1 MAEKAAQ
8 MVNEMLAFV
17 YSIALS
23 ISSGTIIT
31 FGNDAVWK
39 NGYTDVWNIVTKI
52 ANNVMEPIGVMVIVI
67 MFLLSL
73 VDKVSTEQFT
83 MESLM
88 KDLIKLCMGLYL
100 VTNAVEIVVGCIE
113 LGNGILKSV
122 EAAVG
127 GVPETWEMVV
137 TKETFEGFGNFLV
150 TALLSIVFLLFI
162 IIDLLIL
169 VIMKGISMIRVLEI
183 ALRTA
188 LAPVALSDTF
198 AGNLLNSHAIGFI
211 RSFAALCLQGV
222 FITVIAH
229 FVPVFWQGVLADST
243 KAMDV
248 LEGCLNMLL
257 ISAVALILM
266 FKSGSIA
273 KDMLGA
279 R

>member
-23 ISSGTIIT
+23 ISSGTIVT
-31 FGNDAVWK
+31 FGSDAVWK
-39 NGYTDVWNIVTKI
+39 NGYTDVWNIVTKV
-52 ANNVMEPIGVMVIVI
+52 ANNIMEPIGIMVIVI

-88 KDLIKLCMGLYL
+88 KDLIKLCLGLYL

-113 LGNGILKSV
+113 LGNGILRSV
-122 EAAVG
+122 AGVIG
-127 GVPETWEMVV
+127 GVPENWSMVV

-162 IIDLLIL
+162 IIDLIIL

-198 AGNLLNSHAIGFI
+198 AGNILNSHAIGFI

-229 FVPVFWQGVLADST
+229 FVPVFWQGVLAESQN
-243 KAMDV
+243 AMDV
-248 LEGCLNMLL
+248 LGGCLNMLL

-266 FKSGSIA
+266 FKSGGIA
-273 KDMLGA
+273 KEMLGA